1 MIMNIKVFFIAVK
14 MITFVFAMLLL
25 TPIVLVTGAKPYLE
39 NTLSVI
45 TGYMQELVDI
55 GYITED
61 EKDEFQRFLNA
72 LGYVFCEE
80 TDNPAYQLFLS

>member
-25 TPIVLVTGAKPYLE
+25 TPIVLVTGAKPYLA

-45 TGYMQELVDI
+45 TGYLQELVDI
-55 GYITED
+55 GYITKD
-61 EKDEFQRFLNA
+61 EK
-72 LGYVFCEE
+72 EE
-80 TDNPAYQLFLS
+80 LERGLF

>member
-25 TPIVLVTGAKPYLE
+25 TPIVLVTGAKPYLAS
-39 NTLSVI
+39 TLGVI
-45 TGYMQELVDI
+45 TGYLQELVDI

-61 EKDEFQRFLNA
+61 EKDELERGLFQPF
-72 LGYVFCEE
+72 
-80 TDNPAYQLFLS
+80 